1 MRINPKILILSLGLL
16 LMPLYALATR
26 IDYGVKVGLNVSSLY
41 GSAILNAV
49 KYKNGLT
56 VGGFVTIPILDP
68 IAIEPEVLFSQ
79 EGGQSS
85 TGSVQL
91 NYIEVPLL
99 IKCYLIDNGPIR
111 PNIYVGPDIGAL
123 LSAQST
129 VNSVSGNLKS
139 QIDSAD
145 YGIVIG
151 GGLDINPFTIE
162 FRYTAGE
169 RQISNMAS
177 VSNLKNGV
185 KSILVGLNFN

>member
-1 MRINPKILILSLGLL
+1 M
-16 LMPLYALATR
+16 
-26 IDYGVKVGLNVSSLY
+26 
-41 GSAILNAV
+41 
-49 KYKNGLT
+49 
-56 VGGFVTIPILDP
+56 
-68 IAIEPEVLFSQ
+68 
-79 EGGQSS
+79 
-85 TGSVQL
+85 
-91 NYIEVPLL
+91 
-99 IKCYLIDNGPIR
+99 
-111 PNIYVGPDIGAL
+111 
-123 LSAQST
+123 
-129 VNSVSGNLKS
+129 NSVSGNLKS